1 MSAYPLIL
9 TALCIVF
16 STKCSHNTSNAYE
29 LGYKKLSYTLKYLKN
44 RERDKNRIIADF
56 HFFFSFDPRFVKN

>member
-9 TALCIVF
+9 NALCIVF

-29 LGYKKLSYTLKYLKN
+29 LEYKKLSYTLKYLKN
-44 RERDKNRIIADF
+44 RERDKIALSSIF
-56 HFFFSFDPRFVKN
+56 IYLFIYFF